1 MLGIIK
7 KDFYD
12 TFCVPKNFVSNVIGY
27 LAVVV
32 LAVVMGAGEYPM
44 ILFIVV
50 AIPMT
55 SVTVLQATMEQDE
68 MVRFDDI
75 LLTYPLSKK
84 QIVLAKFIDNLLYTV
99 LNFVISLVMM
109 LVYVYGEKVTDIRTG
124 LLYCGMGIVVSLFVI
139 AVCSVGFYWLGNKKG
154 TILYLVLVV
163 AWAIMYAVIYV
174 NAYFVNISLDSILAL
189 GEWKLTGIAAAVSI
203 VALALSYWGCLKLYT
218 RRHS

>member
-7 KDFYD
+7 KDLYD
-12 TFCVPKNFVSNVIGY
+12 TFCVPKNFLSNVIGY
-27 LAVVV
+27 LAIIV
-32 LAVVMGAGEYPM
+32 LAAVLGAGEYPM
-44 ILFIVV
+44 MLFIVV

-55 SVTVLQATMEQDE
+55 SVTVLQASMEQDE
-68 MVRFDDI
+68 MVRFDDV

-84 QIVLAKFIDNLLYTV
+84 QIVLIKFIDSLLYML
-99 LNFVISLVMM
+99 LNAALSLVMM
-109 LVYVYGEKVTDIRTG
+109 LVYVYGEKVTDIQTG
-124 LLYCGMGIVVSLFVI
+124 LLYCGMGTVVSLFVI

-203 VALALSYWGCLKLYT
+203 VALVLSYWGCLKLYT